1 MKDLFGDIGNIAEQ
15 KIRESIVRGEA
26 KNLPGE
32 GKPLKIENLYFLPPE
47 FKFAYTVLKNGGFLN
62 LDDDEKI
69 PVSSTSEDINL
80 SNLNPSST
88 TEFIQEKTSVSLV
101 SDKIISSNV
110 NHSNPSK
117 YIQEKALNYNV
128 IRDCR
133 RGKF

>member
-15 KIRESIVRGEA
+15 KIREAIARGET
-26 KNLPGE
+26 KSLHGE

-62 LDDDEKI
+62 LDDDEKV

-88 TEFIQEKTSVSLV
+88 IIQEKTSVSLV
-101 SDKIISSNV
+101 SDKIISPNV
-110 NHSNPSK
+110 NHSNPTI